1 MNYFNT
7 VYNSLLKPTS
17 KINSLD
23 IVLESNGEYST
34 PPSNNY
40 TPINDKLQTSFLKP
54 ISNIS
59 SGNPIK
65 QSTTSTTSTSSTSTT
80 STSSTSTSSISS
92 TSNYN
97 PPSTNLSTSNNY
109 KEESPFS
116 KFKIWGQKS

>member
-7 VYNSLLKPTS
+7 VYNSLFKTTP
-17 KINSLD
+17 KINNLD

-34 PPSNNY
+34 TSSNNY

-54 ISNIS
+54 VSNIS
-59 SGNPIK
+59 SGNSIN
-65 QSTTSTTSTSSTSTT
+65 QSSTSITTT
-80 STSSTSTSSISS
+80 SD
-92 TSNYN
+92 YN
-97 PPSTNLSTSNNY
+97 PPSTNLSTPNKC

>member
-7 VYNSLLKPTS
+7 AYNSIFKSPP
-17 KINSLD
+17 KINNLD
-23 IVLESNGEYST
+23 IILESNGEYST

-40 TPINDKLQTSFLKP
+40 TLINDKLQTSFLKP
-54 ISNIS
+54 VSNIS
-59 SGNPIK
+59 SSNPTK
-65 QSTTSTTSTSSTSTT
+65 QSTTSTTSTTSTSSTF
-80 STSSTSTSSISS
+80 S

-97 PPSTNLSTSNNY
+97 PPSTNLSTSNKH

>member
-7 VYNSLLKPTS
+7 LFNSLFKSTP

-23 IVLESNGEYST
+23 IILESNGEYT
-34 PPSNNY
+34 APPPNNY
-40 TPINDKLQTSFLKP
+40 TPINDKQQTSILNSN
-54 ISNIS
+54 SNIS
-59 SGNPIK
+59 PFNP
-65 QSTTSTTSTSSTSTT
+65 TTSTASTA
-80 STSSTSTSSISS
+80 IP

-97 PPSTNLSTSNNY
+97 PPSNNLLISNEY